1 MVECARRKVPFE
13 RRLMHRES
21 PKYRAQM
28 LVYLAK
34 EYSQARYHEK
44 AAEHAMAALKLDP
57 TMEEAREIIDDE

>member
-1 MVECARRKVPFE
+1 
-13 RRLMHRES
+13 MHRES